1 MGGRV
6 RFRGSRPRLSH
17 PRRSSQVHHGACNF
31 LVADSIGA
39 FPAHLAELAK
49 LPRAKFEEFRRIGS
63 PALVDKQLV
72 RVALAAEMQPK
83 DARDVWA
90 KAGNPD
96 PAALTAMPLDDFRK
110 TAKRL
115 SV

>member
-1 MGGRV
+1 
-6 RFRGSRPRLSH
+6 
-17 PRRSSQVHHGACNF
+17 
-31 LVADSIGA
+31 
-39 FPAHLAELAK
+39 LAELAK